1 MSFFAWAAPL
11 FKLAGHRWS
20 DNDFRAVAAMLG
32 PYASGERP
40 ILDLAGGTGQ
50 LGTGVAAV
58 LGTQAVIADAT
69 PQMLVRVDARPHVS
83 VALAS
88 AEALPFPTGHFDALI
103 CSDAFHHF
111 RDQDRAVREMARVVR
126 PGGGVL
132 ILDLEPKG
140 VIRGA
145 ALIERALGEPATFMS
160 IPQITAFMAERGII
174 GTATRHRLHSY
185 SFLGTVVES

>member
-1 MSFFAWAAPL
+1 MSFFAWTAPL
-11 FKLAGHRWS
+11 FKLAGRRWS
-20 DNDFRAVAAMLG
+20 DDDFRAVAAMLR
-32 PYASGERP
+32 PYSSGTRP
-40 ILDLAGGTGQ
+40 IVDLAGGTGQ
-50 LGTGVAAV
+50 LGAGVAAA

-69 PQMLVRVDARPHVS
+69 PQMLVRVAADPHVS
-83 VALAS
+83 VTLAS

-111 RDQDRAVREMARVVR
+111 RNQDEAAREMARVVR

-132 ILDLEPKG
+132 VLDLEPKG

-160 IPQITAFMAERGII
+160 IPQITAFMAERGIV
-174 GTATRHRLHSY
+174 GVATRHRLNSY